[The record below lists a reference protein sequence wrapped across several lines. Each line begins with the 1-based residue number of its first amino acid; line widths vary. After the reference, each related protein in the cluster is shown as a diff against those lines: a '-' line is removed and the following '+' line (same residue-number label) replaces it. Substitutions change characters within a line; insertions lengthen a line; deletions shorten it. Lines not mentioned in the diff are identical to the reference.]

1 MGVEPLEE
9 VVRGAGHAGSGDES
23 AGWLDFSDRNFYH
36 NSYLIYLTYD
46 IFPYFSYETLYYN
59 DSIEYAYSDIIL
71 AASRC
76 GYFPGRVRTSI
87 HVGRAHS
94 WWPAWMP
101 YPDLS
106 SPVRRR
112 RPNIQGQN
120 G

>member
-1 MGVEPLEE
+1 MGVESLEE
-9 VVRGAGHAGSGDES
+9 VVRGAGHGSPDDELES
-23 AGWLDFSDRNFYH
+23 WLDFSDRNFYY
-36 NSYLIYLTYD
+36 NSYLIHISYDILTYL
-46 IFPYFSYETLYYN
+46 SYDTQYYYN

-94 WWPAWMP
+94 WWPACMP

-106 SPVRRR
+106 SPVR
-112 RPNIQGQN
+112 
-120 G
+120 